1 MNAQSQPAVT
11 VIVSTYNS
19 PVHLVNTL
27 TGFAVQTTRPVEL
40 IVADDGSADDTRELV
55 EKFGRSARFA
65 VRHVWQPDEG
75 FRKPA
80 ILNKA
85 IDAATGNYLL
95 FTDGDCIPRSDFV
108 AVHMAKARVGHFLSG
123 GVEYLSKAA
132 TEAIGDRMIEAQDL
146 FDPVWLSKNRDRRRI
161 FGKVNRSPILQGLLR
176 RFGPAAPTFN
186 GHNTSAWKQDICSVN
201 GFDERMAYGG
211 LDRELGERMTNNGV
225 KGVSVR
231 YDAILAHQWH
241 GRPYATDESWRLNSA
256 IRADVKA
263 QKTRWTEWGIE
274 HGR

>member
-1 MNAQSQPAVT
+1 MRISVL
-11 VIVSTYNS
+11 ISTYNA
-19 PVHLVNTL
+19 PRFLRNTL
-27 TGFAVQTTRPVEL
+27 IGYAQQTHRDFE
-40 IVADDGSADDTRELV
+40 IVIADDGSTIETKEMLASV
-55 EKFGRSARFA
+55 ARDVPFNM
-65 VRHVWQPDEG
+65 VHCWHEDRG
-75 FRKPA
+75 FRKTI
-80 ILNKA
+80 ILNRA
-85 IDAATGNYLL
+85 IGMASGDYLI
-95 FTDGDCIPRSDFV
+95 FSDGDCIPRKDFV
-108 AVHMAKARVGHFLSG
+108 QIHAAKARPGCFLSG

-132 TEAIGDRMIEAQDL
+132 TEAIGDRMDEAQDL